1 MREHTLQFGARDRL
15 VGTICLPDSVDLT
28 AATPGAE
35 IGVISFNAGFIS
47 RHGPHRLNVKLSR
60 LLTDRGF
67 PSLRFDL
74 SGLGDSNPSPGDLE
88 ISARTRQDLKDAVDL
103 LTARAGVEKVIL
115 VGLCSGTDACLDA
128 AAADARVAGIY
139 LLDPW
144 AFPTPRA
151 RLNTLQK
158 KIGRRGTLV
167 RVLLAATRAL
177 RGISSGR
184 SGAASG
190 DRLLAAA
197 LDVRVKPTPQEF
209 ARILQAAA
217 RHGANLHILYTGSS
231 TATYNYDSQFRE
243 LFGPL
248 GAPTTIAVEYRPDY
262 SHMFTE
268 IWMQAELLDRLAGW
282 CERLRTRDSPPAVAL
297 KVSA

>member
-15 VGTICLPDSVDLT
+15 VGTICLPEAEGST
-28 AATPGAE
+28 AASPRAE
-35 IGVISFNAGFIS
+35 IGVVSFNAGFIS

-60 LLTDRGF
+60 FLAGRGF

-74 SGLGDSNPSPGDLE
+74 SGLGDSNPFPGDLE
-88 ISARTRQDLKDAVDL
+88 MSARTRQDLKDAVDL
-103 LTARAGVEKVIL
+103 LCARTGVEKVIL
-115 VGLCSGTDACLDA
+115 IGLCSGTDACLDA
-128 AAADARVAGIY
+128 AAADARAAGLY

-144 AFPTPRA
+144 AFATPRS

-158 KIGRRGTLV
+158 KIGRHGTFV

-177 RGISSGR
+177 RDLSSGR
-184 SGAASG
+184 SGATPG
-190 DRLLAAA
+190 DRLRAAA
-197 LDVRVKPTPQEF
+197 LDVRVKPAPQEF
-209 ARILQAAA
+209 ARLLQAAS
-217 RHGANLHILYTGSS
+217 RHGASLHILYTGSS

-243 LFGPL
+243 LFAPL
-248 GAPTTIAVEYRPDY
+248 GVPTTIAVEYRPDY

-282 CERLRTRDSPPAVAL
+282 CERLRARGSATAVAMT
-297 KVSA
+297 ANA